1 MADRCM
7 LVYEIF
13 PGRNSLPACSM
24 GLSKEWHG
32 EALDKVPFGS
42 FHERI
47 IKHRE
52 LEVWTR

>member
-47 IKHRE
+47 IKYRE